1 MSEPLSEKVKQKAF
15 MDLYEPVHERFSW
28 YCHAR
33 LGNTADAKDLIS
45 ETVLVAYDQLM
56 SLRKSEAFLFF
67 LFGIAT
73 RLIQKKSRRRKFW
86 GLFKEKECARIKDPG
101 LSAEAEMDVNI
112 LYQAL
117 HQLPESHREA
127 IILFEISGFSLKEI
141 QEIQQVSLS
150 AVKARLVRGRKKLGQ
165 LLKDPE
171 TDFNFGQ
178 SIRPQNDLR
187 LNKKATIE
195 TGFYQAV

>member
-15 MDLYEPVHERFSW
+15 MDLYEPVHDRFSR

-56 SLRKSEAFLFF
+56 NLRQPEAFLSF
-67 LFGIAT
+67 LFGIAS
-73 RLIQKKSRRRKFW
+73 RLIKKKSRRWKFW
-86 GLFKEKECARIKDPG
+86 GLFKEKECARIQDTG
-101 LSAEAEMDVNI
+101 LSAEAEADIKI

-117 HQLPESHREA
+117 QQLPESHKEA

-150 AVKARLVRGRKKLGQ
+150 AVKARLVRGRRKLGQ

-171 TDFNFGQ
+171 TDFNFSR
-178 SIRPQNDLR
+178 SIRPETDLR
-187 LNKKATIE
+187 LNKQATIE
-195 TGFYQAV
+195 AGFYQAV